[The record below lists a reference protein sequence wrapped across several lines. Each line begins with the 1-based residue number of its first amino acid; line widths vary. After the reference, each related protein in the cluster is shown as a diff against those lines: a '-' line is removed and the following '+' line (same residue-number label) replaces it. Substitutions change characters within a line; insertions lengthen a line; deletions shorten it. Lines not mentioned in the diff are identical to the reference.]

1 MKTDL
6 KTQIPSRNYQWSWPG
21 VGFLS
26 FSNPIY
32 MYVGRDAVHFLFGRI
47 GLQDNGSVKVLY
59 IYDYV
64 VVILD

>member
-1 MKTDL
+1 MKFQSAWYEVFSPGSHVRIKTDE

-32 MYVGRDAVHFLFGRI
+32 MYVGRDAVYSFWKDRPTR
-47 GLQDNGSVKVLY
+47 
-59 IYDYV
+59 
-64 VVILD
+64 